1 MTEPT
6 DNKMREHDHTFDT
19 WCCVVDVLAALDQ
32 ALSGA

>member
-1 MTEPT
+1 
-6 DNKMREHDHTFDT
+6 MRERERTFGT